1 MRILRAGWILLICEG
16 IDISERVWL
25 IAMKEKKQSKTLFK
39 IVIITL
45 TAAVLCAIFS
55 IIRTEV
61 IMQDTKKEVIEP
73 SELLDNTSS
82 MGSMN
87 TGWTVVYENG
97 TSEEI
102 TLPCSIKTDAGG
114 SIELRRNMSDVN
126 LINAVIGFDN
136 NRYGIII
143 SADGKRLY
151 QANTTELSD
160 QIKYTGYRFV
170 VIPREASEIE
180 IKYTSSENGIYV
192 LGEMEFG
199 DIHDA
204 KYGIIANEF
213 ITIISLILFVL
224 LGLLFL
230 GFLIYYLVKKEYK
243 TRISCILGFLIC
255 AVLWRSADSSLPIL
269 AMIDQEVAGMV
280 CYISLMIL
288 PIPMV
293 LFVMHTIKVKSKLL
307 EIMTIIGALNVIV
320 QTVLSLTEI
329 VELQDMLV
337 VSHVLVYVDIAA
349 CIFMLRRNRLTYGEN
364 RENNLIEAGTICL
377 SLCAINAILMYW
389 TGSHEN
395 YKNSL
400 VVGIIIF
407 LLLLFAATI
416 GTNIKRH
423 REEEQKISE
432 AKIYKSLAIHDQL
445 TGLKN
450 RRAFEQRLKEVEAG
464 PQEANGAVLI
474 LMDINGLKAT
484 NDQYGHL
491 AGDEL
496 IISTARLIENVYGK
510 DGDCYRIGGDEFVV
524 VMNEPKNS
532 VNYYSAMLDKK
543 IAAHNETSRF
553 KLSIAAGYSCM
564 VKSTGERL
572 STSEWKQ
579 EADVRMY
586 KNKISMNT
594 GDNRNLARDL
604 QNIIDCIVTT
614 LEARDGYT
622 ADHSARVSELS
633 LFIGSRLG
641 ISSATLYNVEKA
653 ASLHD
658 IGKVGI
664 PDSILR
670 KAGPLTDEEFRIVKR
685 HSEIGADIISKAQ
698 GMYDISQIIL
708 HHHERYD
715 GRGYPDGI
723 SGTDIPLE
731 SRIIAIADSI
741 DAMTSKRVYRDSM
754 SLDECRAE
762 IERNIGT
769 QFDPAIAR
777 IVLKNWDGI
786 SDIVMLHPKR
796 LAQNDEANA
805 VGTLESACGIC

>member
-1 MRILRAGWILLICEG
+1 
-16 IDISERVWL
+16 
-25 IAMKEKKQSKTLFK
+25 MKEKKNSKTLLT
-39 IVIITL
+39 ILVITL

-61 IMQDTKKEVIEP
+61 IMQSTKKEVTEP
-73 SELLDNTSS
+73 TQLLEGTDS
-82 MGSMN
+82 MTAMN
-87 TGWTVVYENG
+87 DGWTVVYEDG
-97 TSEEI
+97 TSEEV
-102 TLPCSIKTDAGG
+102 TLPCDVKTNAGQT
-114 SIELRRNMSDVN
+114 IELRRDLSDVS
-126 LINAVIGFDN
+126 LTDAVIGFDN

-151 QANTTELSD
+151 QANTTELAD

-170 VIPREASEIE
+170 VIPQDTDEIE
-180 IKYTSSENGIYV
+180 ITYTSSENGTYKLNEIK
-192 LGEMEFG
+192 FG

-204 KYGIIANEF
+204 KYGIIEDEL
-213 ITIISLILFVL
+213 ITIISLILFIL
-224 LGLLFL
+224 LGILFL
-230 GFLIYYLVKKEYK
+230 GFLIYYLAKGKYK
-243 TRISCILGFLIC
+243 TRFSCILALLVCTI
-255 AVLWRSADSSLPIL
+255 LWRAADSSLPIL
-269 AMIDQEVAGMV
+269 ALIDQEVSGMV
-280 CYISLMIL
+280 CYLSLMIL

-293 LFVMHTIKVKSKLL
+293 LFVMHTVNGESRLL
-307 EIMTIIGALNVIV
+307 EIMTIIGASNVIV
-320 QTVLSLTEI
+320 QTILSRTGL
-329 VELQDMLV
+329 VEMQNMLII
-337 VSHVLVYVDIAA
+337 SHALVYADIVT
-349 CIFMLRRNRLTYGEN
+349 CILALRKNRQVYGKN
-364 RENNLIEAGTICL
+364 RENNLIEIGVICL
-377 SLCAINAILMYW
+377 SLCAVNAMLMYW
-389 TGSHEN
+389 MGSHEN

-407 LLLLFAATI
+407 LILLFAATI
-416 GTNIKRH
+416 STNMRSR

-432 AKIYKSLAIHDQL
+432 AKIYKKLATHDQL

-450 RRAFEQRLKEVEAG
+450 RRAFEQKLKEIEAET
-464 PQEANGAVLI
+464 QEAKGAVLI
-474 LMDINGLKAT
+474 MMDINGLKAT

-496 IISTARLIENVYGK
+496 IISTARLIEGVYGG

-524 VMNEPKNS
+524 VMINPKNS
-532 VNYYSAMLDKK
+532 VNYYSALLNKR
-543 IAAHNETSRF
+543 IAAHNETSRW
-553 KLSIAAGYSCM
+553 KISIASGYSCM
-564 VKSTGERL
+564 VKSTGEQL
-572 STSEWKQ
+572 SISDWKQ
-579 EADVRMY
+579 EADIKMY
-586 KNKISMNT
+586 RNKVSMNT
-594 GDNRNLARDL
+594 GDNRNLAKDL

-614 LEARDGYT
+614 LEARDEYT

-670 KAGPLTDEEFRIVKR
+670 KEGPLTDEEFRIVKR
-685 HSEIGADIISKAQ
+685 HSEIGADIISKAK

-715 GRGYPDGI
+715 GKGYPEGI

-777 IVLKNWDGI
+777 IVLKNWSGI
-786 SDIVMLHPKR
+786 SDIVLLHPKR
-796 LAQNDEANA
+796 QAHEAI
-805 VGTLESACGIC
+805 S

>member
-1 MRILRAGWILLICEG
+1 
-16 IDISERVWL
+16 
-25 IAMKEKKQSKTLFK
+25 MKEKKNSNTLLT

-45 TAAVLCAIFS
+45 TAAALCAIFS

-61 IMQDTKKEVIEP
+61 IMQGTKKEVIEP
-73 SELLDNTSS
+73 SELLENTSS
-82 MGSMN
+82 MERMN
-87 TGWTVVYENG
+87 TGWRVVYEDG
-97 TSEEI
+97 TSEDV
-102 TLPCSIKTDAGG
+102 TLPCSIKTVAGQ
-114 SIELRRNMSDVN
+114 SIELRRNMSDAR
-126 LINAVIGFDN
+126 LIDAVIGFDN

-170 VIPREASEIE
+170 VIPRETNEIE

-204 KYGIIANEF
+204 KYEIIASEL
-213 ITIISLILFVL
+213 ITIISLIFFIL

-230 GFLIYYLVKKEYK
+230 GFLIYYLAKKEYK
-243 TRISCILGFLIC
+243 TRFSCILVFLIC
-255 AVLWRSADSSLPIL
+255 TVLWRSADSNLPVL
-269 AMIDQEVAGMV
+269 VKIDQEVAGMV
-280 CYISLMIL
+280 CYLALMIL
-288 PIPMV
+288 PIPMI
-293 LFVMHTIKVKSKLL
+293 LFVMHTIKGESRLL
-307 EIMTIIGALNVIV
+307 EVMTIIGALNVIV
-320 QTVLSLTEI
+320 QTVLSLTGT
-329 VELQDMLV
+329 VELQYMLV
-337 VSHVLVYVDIAA
+337 VSHILVYVDIAT
-349 CIFMLRRNRLTYGEN
+349 CIMTLRKNRLVYGGN
-364 RENNLIEAGTICL
+364 RENNLIEAGVICL
-377 SLCAINAILMYW
+377 SLCAINAMLMYW

-400 VVGIIIF
+400 VAGIIIF
-407 LLLLFAATI
+407 LILLFAATLS
-416 GTNIKRH
+416 TNMKRR

-432 AKIYKSLAIHDQL
+432 AKIYKELATHDQL

-450 RRAFEQRLKEVEAG
+450 RRAFEQKLRETEAEQ
-464 PQEANGAVLI
+464 QEANGAVLI
-474 LMDINGLKAT
+474 MMDINGLKST

-496 IISTARLIENVYGK
+496 IITTARLIESVYGN
-510 DGDCYRIGGDEFVV
+510 DGECYRIGGDEFVV
-524 VMNEPKNS
+524 VMNNPKNS
-532 VNYYSAMLDKK
+532 VNYYSAMLNKK
-543 IAAHNETSRF
+543 IAAHNETSRW
-553 KLSIAAGYSCM
+553 KISIASGYSCM
-564 VKSTGERL
+564 FKSTGERL
-572 STSEWKQ
+572 SVSEWKQ
-579 EADVRMY
+579 EADIKMY
-586 KNKISMNT
+586 RNKVSMNT
-594 GDNRNLARDL
+594 GDDRNLARDL

-614 LEARDGYT
+614 LEARDEYT

-670 KAGPLTDEEFRIVKR
+670 KAGPLTDEEFGIVKR

-754 SLDECRAE
+754 SIDECKAE

-777 IVLKNWDGI
+777 IVLKNWSGI
-786 SDIVMLHPKR
+786 ADIVMLHPKR
-796 LAQNDEANA
+796 LLQEDDANGGGNIDQLA
-805 VGTLESACGIC
+805 AFADKKTYERRALS

>member
-1 MRILRAGWILLICEG
+1 
-16 IDISERVWL
+16 
-25 IAMKEKKQSKTLFK
+25 MKEKKQSKTLFI

-61 IMQDTKKEVIEP
+61 IMQDTKKEVLEP
-73 SELLDNTSS
+73 FELLDNTSS
-82 MGSMN
+82 MESMN

-97 TSEEI
+97 SSEEI
-102 TLPCSIKTDAGG
+102 TLPCSIKTDVGQ
-114 SIELRRNMSDVN
+114 SIELRRNMSDIS
-126 LINAVIGFDN
+126 LIDAVIGFDN

-170 VIPREASEIE
+170 IIPMETGEIE

-192 LGEMEFG
+192 LGEMRFG

-204 KYGIIANEF
+204 KYGIIEKEV
-213 ITIISLILFVL
+213 ITIISLFLFIL
-224 LGLLFL
+224 LGFVFL
-230 GFLIYYLVKKEYK
+230 GFLIYYLTKKEYK
-243 TRISCILGFLIC
+243 TRFSCILGFLIC
-255 AVLWRSADSSLPIL
+255 TVLWRFADSNLPIL
-269 AMIDQEVAGMV
+269 ALIDQEVAGMI
-280 CYISLMIL
+280 CYLSLMIL
-288 PIPMV
+288 PIPMI
-293 LFVMHTIKVKSKLL
+293 LFVMHTVKDENWLL
-307 EIMTIIGALNVIV
+307 EVMTIIGALNVIV
-320 QTVLSLTEI
+320 QTILSLTGI
-329 VELQDMLV
+329 VELQYMLV
-337 VSHVLVYVDIAA
+337 VSHILVYVDIAA
-349 CIFMLRRNRLTYGEN
+349 CILALRKNRMIYGRS
-364 RENNLIEAGTICL
+364 RENDLIEIGIICL
-377 SLCAINAILMYW
+377 SLCAVIAMIMYW
-389 TGSHEN
+389 MGSQEN

-400 VVGIIIF
+400 VAGIIIF
-407 LLLLFAATI
+407 LILLFAATVS
-416 GTNIKRH
+416 TNMRRR

-432 AKIYKSLAIHDQL
+432 AKIYKKLATHDQL
-445 TGLKN
+445 TGLNN
-450 RRAFEQRLKEVEAG
+450 RRAFEQKLSEIEAD
-464 PQEANGAVLI
+464 PQKARGAVLI
-474 LMDINGLKAT
+474 MMDINGLKTT
-484 NDQYGHL
+484 NDQCGHL

-496 IISTARLIENVYGK
+496 IISTAGLIENVYGK

-524 VMNEPKNS
+524 VMINPKNS
-532 VNYYSAMLDKK
+532 VNYYSALLNKK
-543 IAAHNETSRF
+543 IAAHNETNRW
-553 KLSIAAGYSCM
+553 KISIATGYSCM
-564 VKSTGERL
+564 VKSTGEQL
-572 STSEWKQ
+572 SISEWKQ
-579 EADVRMY
+579 EADIKMY
-586 KNKISMNT
+586 RNKVSMNT
-594 GDNRNLARDL
+594 GDNRNLVRDL
-604 QNIIDCIVTT
+604 QNIIGCIVTT
-614 LEARDGYT
+614 LEARDEYT

-641 ISSATLYNVEKA
+641 ISGATLYNVEKA

-777 IVLKNWDGI
+777 IVLKNWDDI

-796 LAQNDEANA
+796 LMQNGEVNA
-805 VGTLESACGIC
+805 VQCD